1 MFCSNIR
8 RKRVGVGVRD
18 NGSFNGLSFER
29 LLYTILFDNV
39 IFSLS
44 LPKSLD
50 IDEETELDN
59 NDDKEDKLPLLL
71 LLRVGF
77 DDIFILFV
85 SIHIRHCFFMSIL

>member
-29 LLYTILFDNV
+29 LRYTILFDNV

-50 IDEETELDN
+50 IDEDTELDN
-59 NDDKEDKLPLLL
+59 NDDKEDELPLLL
-71 LLRVGF
+71 LLRIGF
-77 DDIFILFV
+77 DDRFILFV
-85 SIHIRHCFFMSIL
+85 SIHIRYCFFMSIL

>member
-59 NDDKEDKLPLLL
+59 NDDKEDELPLLL
-71 LLRVGF
+71 LLRIGF
-77 DDIFILFV
+77 DDRFILFV
-85 SIHIRHCFFMSIL
+85 GIHIRYCFFMSIL

>member
-18 NGSFNGLSFER
+18 NGSFKGLSFER

-59 NDDKEDKLPLLL
+59 NDDKEDELPLLL

-77 DDIFILFV
+77 DDVFILFV
-85 SIHIRHCFFMSIL
+85 SIHIRYCFFMSIL

>member
-1 MFCSNIR
+1 LFCSNIR

-50 IDEETELDN
+50 HNEDNEVDN
-59 NDDKEDKLPLLL
+59 NDEREEALPLLL
-71 LLRVGF
+71 LLRIEF
-77 DDIFILFV
+77 DDKFILLV
-85 SIHIRHCFFMSIL
+85 GIHIRYCFFMSIL